1 MEISNLCDNEFTV
14 TVIKRLMKL
23 GRIDEHSRN
32 FNKDIESIRKYQI
45 EVPELKSTITK
56 LNNTLVSFNS
66 RLDKVTERIGDIEDK
81 AVDFTQ
87 QSSKKITRIL
97 QNEDILKD
105 L

>member
-1 MEISNLCDNEFTV
+1 
-14 TVIKRLMKL
+14 MKL
-23 GRIDEHSRN
+23 GSGIDEHRKN

-66 RLDKVTERIGDIEDK
+66 RLDKVIEWISDVEDK

-87 QSSKKITRIL
+87 QSSKKIKRIL